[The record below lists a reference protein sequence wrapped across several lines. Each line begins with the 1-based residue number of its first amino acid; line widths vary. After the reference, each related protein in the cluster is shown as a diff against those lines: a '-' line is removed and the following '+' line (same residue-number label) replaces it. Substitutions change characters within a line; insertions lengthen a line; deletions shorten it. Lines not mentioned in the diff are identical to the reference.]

1 MEASCEGHLVRL
13 VRRVCLVMP
22 DFRRVDRVE
31 YPAGLLTLSIF
42 LAECAGCV
50 AQKSKEIW
58 LKEHFRWICKLW
70 RKCEGKVKTKK
81 SPSQSTISRFE
92 QGIDV
97 ETFSRLL
104 AEHECADFDSE
115 WKSYRK
121 VCKAESLE
129 KKKRRK
135 RSGVQSKAGR
145 ARKMGVK
152 REKPFPQYCFDGKS
166 RKGCVSDETG
176 RSMIDVTLYC
186 PETGQ
191 ILATRTLADKEGE
204 SRAVID
210 ILENEARNLPRG
222 IVTADAGILSPS
234 TATAIINAGHGYFLQ
249 LKGNA
254 GEAFREVLQM
264 PWDKVTVIDK
274 DFCEGHGRREIRR
287 LKRLTEE
294 HVEFDELSKYQH
306 CDAVWQ
312 RENWVHQKK
321 EGKYTSCTRYFVGDG
336 LAASLP
342 DSLIQRY
349 ARDHWKQESYHWVKD
364 AVLGEDASFQKRPNG
379 SRFLSLIR
387 SQIFRIGKAVFGS
400 TKSFKDHFLAA
411 PERTTK
417 KL

>member
-50 AQKSKEIW
+50 AQKSKESW

-135 RSGVQSKAGR
+135 RSGVLSKAVR
-145 ARKMGVK
+145 ARIMGVK
-152 REKPFPQYCFDGKS
+152 RDKPVPQSSCDGRS
-166 RKGCVSDETG
+166 GTGCVCYE
-176 RSMIDVTLYC
+176 
-186 PETGQ
+186 
-191 ILATRTLADKEGE
+191 
-204 SRAVID
+204 
-210 ILENEARNLPRG
+210 
-222 IVTADAGILSPS
+222 
-234 TATAIINAGHGYFLQ
+234 
-249 LKGNA
+249 
-254 GEAFREVLQM
+254 
-264 PWDKVTVIDK
+264 
-274 DFCEGHGRREIRR
+274 
-287 LKRLTEE
+287 
-294 HVEFDELSKYQH
+294 
-306 CDAVWQ
+306 
-312 RENWVHQKK
+312 
-321 EGKYTSCTRYFVGDG
+321 
-336 LAASLP
+336 
-342 DSLIQRY
+342 
-349 ARDHWKQESYHWVKD
+349 
-364 AVLGEDASFQKRPNG
+364 
-379 SRFLSLIR
+379 
-387 SQIFRIGKAVFGS
+387 
-400 TKSFKDHFLAA
+400 
-411 PERTTK
+411 
-417 KL
+417 